1 MASRKLVAVAC
12 VAAAVLAFVR
22 TASGEEADPCAA
34 RVTRL
39 NVVRCALAASLV
51 VRGERQEL
59 EASEARTVAVSPLLP
74 SNPVLALSAG
84 RRTTSSSSSSADSN
98 NWYAT
103 LAQEIEIAGQ
113 RGVRRKSAQAAVEA
127 QSKRVLLSRREVA
140 ALAWVAFFEA
150 VAARDE
156 LRLAERLGAAT
167 QAVSVVAHARADK
180 GLIAPVDAD
189 VADATA
195 LRVFQLKL
203 AADRRT
209 AVGQAAIVSMLGLDP
224 ANGPL
229 AFEGE
234 LIPVGGVDEALASYG
249 GRAVAERPEVL
260 VLEAERRALE
270 LRADAFRRTRIPN
283 PTISLFVQN
292 DGFNERVLGA
302 GVAYPIPLPGNVG
315 RTYVG
320 EIAEAEA
327 LARRVATDK
336 ERFQRELRLEI
347 TTTAQA
353 FQSRAKEVEAFS
365 HERVTRAET
374 SLLSLGQEIESGRLA
389 IRDAVVTQQALVE
402 LLRANVEARRAWCLA
417 SVDLA
422 RALGLPLEG
431 RAP

>member
-1 MASRKLVAVAC
+1 MRVETSKNVAQCMAVAITFFAS
-12 VAAAVLAFVR
+12 AAGAQ
-22 TASGEEADPCAA
+22 EAAPCAA
-34 RVTRL
+34 RITRA
-39 NVVRCALAASLV
+39 NVVHCALDASLV

-84 RRTTSSSSSSADSN
+84 RRIASSSSADSN

-113 RGVRRKSAQAAVEA
+113 RGVRRKSAEAAVEA

-150 VAARDE
+150 IAARDE
-156 LRLAERLGAAT
+156 LRLADRFTATT
-167 QAVSVVAHARADK
+167 QAVADVAHARADK
-180 GLIAPVDAD
+180 GLIAPIDAD

-203 AADRRT
+203 AADRRA

-229 AFEGE
+229 AIEGE
-234 LIPVGGVDEALASYG
+234 LIPIGGVDEALGRSG

-260 VLEAERRALE
+260 VLDAERRALE

-283 PTISLFVQN
+283 PTISVFVQN

-302 GVAYPIPLPGNVG
+302 GVAFPIPLPGNVG

-336 ERFQRELRLEI
+336 ERIQREIRLEI
-347 TTTAQA
+347 TTTAQV

-374 SLLSLGQEIESGRLA
+374 SLLSLGQEVESGRLA

-422 RALGLPLEG
+422 RALGVPLEG
-431 RAP
+431 RSP